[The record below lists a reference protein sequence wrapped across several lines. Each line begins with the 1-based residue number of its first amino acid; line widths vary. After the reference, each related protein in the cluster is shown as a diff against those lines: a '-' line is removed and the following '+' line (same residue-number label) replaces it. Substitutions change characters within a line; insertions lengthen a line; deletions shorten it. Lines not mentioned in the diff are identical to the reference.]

1 MDIEEKDEKE
11 KIVPTE
17 GVLDFYTIEQLAK
30 RFACEVAYLRK
41 MVRDKKLVGVQVGKR
56 LIFSAANV
64 QAFLKSLENE
74 TNASQKKSEVMNA
87 KKKKPKTV
95 KTTEG

>member
-11 KIVPTE
+11 KIAPTE

-64 QAFLKSLENE
+64 QTFLKSLEDE
-74 TNASQKKSEVMNA
+74 TN
-87 KKKKPKTV
+87 
-95 KTTEG
+95 

>member
-64 QAFLKSLENE
+64 QTFLKSLENE

-87 KKKKPKTV
+87 KKKKAKS
-95 KTTEG
+95 